1 MSPWSR
7 DGNQR
12 MFLLR
17 DRRGSCWWGP
27 VFVPKILILRI
38 EDRIIHQWSLRTS
51 REFVQRQLW
60 GLHAGRLG
68 FTNARSEVMTCVMP
82 IYYNSKIL
90 IQSCSKSVKCAEKSN
105 HALYPKTWYP
115 HLTTIYS
122 IFRYFQSSN
131 SAGKYHL
138 ATCSNPRKSAWILP
152 LGFHS
157 KLELGLK
164 GRVAFFFTCSCSS

>member
-17 DRRGSCWWGP
+17 DRRWWQGWWWFRCLKP
-27 VFVPKILILRI
+27 MLILLL
-38 EDRIIHQWSLRTS
+38 EDCIVHQWSLRTS

-60 GLHAGRLG
+60 GIHAGRLPRKRDG
-68 FTNARSEVMTCVMP
+68 IWWWLVWCQFIPTKKNHPKLLPKSGSKKWAEKFSTMKTQRTIFP
-82 IYYNSKIL
+82 I
-90 IQSCSKSVKCAEKSN
+90 IQS
-105 HALYPKTWYP
+105 T
-115 HLTTIYS
+115 
-122 IFRYFQSSN
+122 
-131 SAGKYHL
+131 GKYHL
-138 ATCSNPRKSAWILP
+138 ATCNPRKSAWILP

-164 GRVAFFFTCSCSS
+164 GRVAFFFETCSCSF